1 MVCGAP
7 LSHSPL
13 APQTIGVVFSYMLF
27 LGSTKLAVRFDCA
40 LLERSGQYLEDVSD
54 AGSGN
59 SLAQSLNGEQP
70 ARQKINWLTWASQM
84 LVWCF
89 ITVLARS
96 LVLITMLL
104 FKNLALEDL
113 SAWIA
118 QSWSCSPADLLTLVM
133 IACPVV
139 MNIGMLIVSGAWILL
154 HQET

>member
-1 MVCGAP
+1 MVCINSYVAN
-7 LSHSPL
+7 LCTRREAKREVKDHDSIL
-13 APQTIGVVFSYMLF
+13 IG
-27 LGSTKLAVRFDCA
+27 
-40 LLERSGQYLEDVSD
+40 
-54 AGSGN
+54 
-59 SLAQSLNGEQP
+59 
-70 ARQKINWLTWASQM
+70 RQKINWLTWASQM

-104 FKNLALEDL
+104 FKDVALEDL

-139 MNIGMLIVSGAWILL
+139 MNIGMLIVSGAWLSLATGNPHIARGVPTRSVVL
-154 HQET
+154 HVHTV